1 MSPAKYN
8 ARYGRRP
15 GNVSARTSSNHG
27 TGAIHPSQPK
37 TGPSQPNQSTAKFG
51 NDAHSRTL
59 PTSASG
65 SEERRHAGSVFAAE
79 LIERLAPQHW
89 PDIRRRRYA
98 SAGQL

>member
-27 TGAIHPSQPK
+27 TGAIHPNQPK

-51 NDAHSRTL
+51 SDAHNKRL
-59 PTSASG
+59 PTRAIG
-65 SEERRHAGSVFAAE
+65 SDERRHTGSVFAAE
-79 LIERLAPQHW
+79 LIERLAPQCW
-89 PDIRRRRYA
+89 PDTHRHRYA
-98 SAGQL
+98 SA